1 MQPSSVYDAI
11 GGEETFRRLVA
22 GFYARVRDDDI
33 LAPMYPAD
41 DFDGAA
47 QRLQWFLA
55 QYWGGPAEFNA
66 NRGAPRLR
74 MRHVSFPIDSA
85 AAQRWLD
92 LMGASLDEIEE
103 ETIPPAYRA
112 MIWDH
117 MQRVAAML
125 INRPD

>member
-47 QRLQWFLA
+47 QRLQWL
-55 QYWGGPAEFNA
+55 
-66 NRGAPRLR
+66 
-74 MRHVSFPIDSA
+74 
-85 AAQRWLD
+85 
-92 LMGASLDEIEE
+92 SLIH
-103 ETIPPAYRA
+103 I
-112 MIWDH
+112 
-117 MQRVAAML
+117 
-125 INRPD
+125 